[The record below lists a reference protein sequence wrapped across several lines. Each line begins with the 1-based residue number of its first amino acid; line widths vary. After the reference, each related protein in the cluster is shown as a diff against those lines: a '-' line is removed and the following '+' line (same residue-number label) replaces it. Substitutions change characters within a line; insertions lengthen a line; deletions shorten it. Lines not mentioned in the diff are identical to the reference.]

1 MVILV
6 LSLLGGIFF
15 YGASETAR
23 LIVFLTM
30 FLGAALFV
38 AALFLQQK
46 VVRNLINSKPT
57 QSAAV
62 CYRVSKKKIEFLLV
76 QSSGK
81 RWIFPK
87 GHIEETED
95 SWEAAQREAFEEA
108 GASGEINKKQLTTFV
123 HLKQD
128 MKTRGIEIL
137 LAAHL
142 LKVVSTQTTK
152 EKGRKPTWYSFDDA
166 LSVFAKDRP
175 SKYYNE
181 YKRVLE
187 LARDTIKSSLK

>member
-1 MVILV
+1 
-6 LSLLGGIFF
+6 
-15 YGASETAR
+15 
-23 LIVFLTM
+23 M

-38 AALFLQQK
+38 IALFLQPNAVNK
-46 VVRNLINSKPT
+46 STKTEPT
-57 QSAAV
+57 QAAAV
-62 CYRVSKKKIEFLLV
+62 CYRVSKNKIEFLLV

-87 GHIEETED
+87 GHIEQNES
-95 SWEAAQREAFEEA
+95 SWEAAQKEAFEEA

-128 MKTRGIEIL
+128 MKAKGIEVL
-137 LAAHL
+137 LIAHL
-142 LKVVSTQTTK
+142 LKVVATQKTK
-152 EKGRKPTWYSFDDA
+152 EKGRRPTWHSFDDA
-166 LSVFAKDRP
+166 LKAFAKDRP

-187 LARDTIKSSLK
+187 LARDTIRLSLKDR